1 VNEIAEVLA
10 GSLAG
15 AALTVL
21 KIAPIIILLTI
32 VYQFLRDWRGLSG
45 KVGRYTRWLGRLG
58 LGRGAIVALG
68 AGLFLGIVYGAGVL
82 INEGRSGTS
91 SRREL
96 FILAFFLS
104 VCHAV
109 IEDTLLFVVIG
120 GSTLGILGARIILAL
135 IATWLLAKLL
145 PLEE

>member
-1 VNEIAEVLA
+1 MNEIAEVLA

-120 GSTLGILGARIILAL
+120 GSTLGILGPRIILAL

>member
-1 VNEIAEVLA
+1 MEVLG

-21 KIAPIIILLTI
+21 KIAPIIIVLTI
-32 VYQFLRDWRGLSG
+32 VYQLLRDWRGLSG
-45 KVGRYTRWLGRLG
+45 RVGKYTRWLGRLG
-58 LGRGAIVALG
+58 LGRGTIIALG

-82 INEGRSGTS
+82 INEGRSGNS
-91 SRREL
+91 SKREL

-120 GSTLGILGARIILAL
+120 GSTLGILGPRIILAL
-135 IATWLLAKLL
+135 AATWLIAKLL
-145 PLEE
+145 PHED